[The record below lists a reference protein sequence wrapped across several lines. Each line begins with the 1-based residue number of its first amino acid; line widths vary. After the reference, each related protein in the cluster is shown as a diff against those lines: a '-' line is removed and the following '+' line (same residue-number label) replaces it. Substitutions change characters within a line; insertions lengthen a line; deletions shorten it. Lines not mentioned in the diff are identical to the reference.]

1 MTIERPNENPSTESQ
16 GHGVTDG
23 VLSKADS
30 GSAVGRWPQPVPVRM
45 RDPAFFSTFH
55 LELRIQLGESLW
67 CGDNAA
73 MAEAPAVYS
82 PESMRAE
89 KRAVA
94 GHSVLAAIAI
104 TTLKTLVGI
113 TTGSL
118 GILSEA
124 AHSALDLIAATITFF
139 SVRVSD
145 KPADADH
152 QYGHGKV
159 ENFSAFI
166 ETGLLLLT
174 CIWIIYEAV
183 TRMFFRRV
191 EIEPSIPAFLVLFF
205 SMGVDF
211 WRSRALGRIAA
222 KYDSQALEADAL
234 HFSTDIWSS
243 GVVALGLLLVR
254 IGRISGIGWMRDADP
269 IAALFVA
276 GVVVY
281 VSWRLARRTI
291 DALLDA
297 APAGVRNKIIAA
309 VSKVE
314 GLLEVDRVRIRRAG
328 NRYFADLSIGLS
340 RNVTFQRSEQVADAV
355 TEAVHNVLPDAD
367 VVVHSVP
374 RAVTSENIFDRVR
387 AVATRNN
394 VNVHDV
400 SVQDLKGRLHVEQHL
415 ELDERLSLK
424 EAHDR
429 VTVLEAEIRGEVPE
443 ISSILTHIESEP
455 ATIEPGD
462 EMVRDAALEKRLK
475 AISAQFPEILDMHD
489 IQIKR
494 VRGRL
499 YVSCHCTMSDDL
511 PLTRVHDISTQ
522 LEIRFKQ
529 AAPELFRVLIHP
541 EPSTDNRR

>member
-1 MTIERPNENPSTESQ
+1 
-16 GHGVTDG
+16 
-23 VLSKADS
+23 
-30 GSAVGRWPQPVPVRM
+30 
-45 RDPAFFSTFH
+45 
-55 LELRIQLGESLW
+55 
-67 CGDNAA
+67 
-73 MAEAPAVYS
+73 
-82 PESMRAE
+82 MRAE

-94 GHSVLAAIAI
+94 GNSVLAAIAI
-104 TTLKTLVGI
+104 TGLKIVVGF

-124 AHSALDLIAATITFF
+124 AHSGLDLVAAIITFF

-174 CIWIIYEAV
+174 CVWIIYEAV
-183 TRMFFRRV
+183 KRLFFRHV
-191 EIEPSIPAFLVLFF
+191 EIEPSVAAFVVMLF
-205 SMGVDF
+205 SMAADY

-243 GVVALGLLLVR
+243 AVVILGLLLVQL
-254 IGRISGIGWMRDADP
+254 GRTYGVDWLRDADP

-276 GVVVY
+276 GVVVS
-281 VSWRLARRTI
+281 VSWRLARKTI

-297 APAGVRNKIIAA
+297 APAGARNQIIAA
-309 VSKVE
+309 VSQVH
-314 GLLEVDRVRIRRAG
+314 GLLEIDRVRIRRAG
-328 NRYFADLSIGLS
+328 NRYFADLSVGLA
-340 RNVTFQRSEQVADAV
+340 RNVTFQRSEQMAGAV
-355 TEAVHNVLPDAD
+355 RAAVHSVLPDAD
-367 VVVHSVP
+367 VIVHSIP
-374 RAVTSENIFDRVR
+374 RAGETENIFDRVR

-394 VNVHDV
+394 FNVHDV
-400 SVQDLKGRLHVEQHL
+400 SVQALNGRLHVEQHL

-429 VTVLEAEIRGEVPE
+429 VTVLETEIRHDVPE

-455 ATIEPGD
+455 ATIETGD
-462 EMVRDAALEKRLK
+462 EVLRDAALEKRLK
-475 AISAQFPEILDMHD
+475 AVAADFPEIIDMHD
-489 IQIKR
+489 VWFKR
-494 VRGRL
+494 VRDRL
-499 YVSCHCTMSDDL
+499 YVSCHCTLSDDL
-511 PLTRVHDISTQ
+511 PLSRVHDIQTD